1 MPARGFC
8 LNTYYCCLQIIDWTI
23 ITKKYII
30 ISQKNGFVQKQHL
43 FLKRYHVIYTQIEV
57 I

>member
-8 LNTYYCCLQIIDWTI
+8 LNTYYCLQIIDWTI